1 MIEDIRK
8 EQNHTAVELG
18 KISVIMSEV
27 KKSVDKAV
35 VSSDSHNRRSDI
47 IEKNLNDFKN
57 EQELKNQDIERQLG
71 VVAKAF
77 KWVGG
82 IITAIIVFL
91 TTGFLKF
98 WFGW

>member
-77 KWVGG
+77 KCWWNNYSDYS
-82 IITAIIVFL
+82 FL
-91 TTGFLKF
+91 NYRFS
-98 WFGW
+98 